1 MATQSNRAWTTNALV
16 DFSNALG
23 NGYGISAQGRQVAG
37 GDRWTTQRHIQASMM
52 RGQAYL

>member
-1 MATQSNRAWTTNALV
+1 MKTQTNKTWTAEQLV

-23 NGYGISAQGRQVAG
+23 SGYGVRVKGAGVAKA
-37 GDRWTTQRHIQASMM
+37 DHWTAQRHIQTSMM